1 MNTNTINITNNRFY
15 DLFKVKIGSQVSYK
29 VDFSVK
35 LYVFDNYK
43 FIEKIWGL
51 PFNINNNTNNRFQ
64 DLFEV
69 YFSSQAS

>member
-43 FIEKIWGL
+43 FIEKIL
-51 PFNINNNTNNRFQ
+51 RLQ
-64 DLFEV
+64 DVNHQQQYQQQVQGSFMV
-69 YFSSQAS
+69 